1 MPDKLDLTKQLKDLY
16 FPSPKAPVMV
26 DIPVLNFLMIDGHGD
41 PNTSPEYQAAV
52 EALYSLSYT
61 LKFAIKKAET
71 IDYAVMPL
79 EGLWW
84 VEDMNLFTTADKSAW
99 DWTMMIAQ
107 PEPVTAAWVERS
119 RTEAIKKKG
128 PGETAQAIARIRF
141 EPYAEGRAAQIMHLG
156 PYSAEGPTVARL
168 HDFIVQQ
175 GCQRCG
181 KHHEIYL
188 GDPRRTAPEKLKTV
202 IRQPVG

>member
-1 MPDKLDLTKQLKDLY
+1 MPEKLDLTKELKHLY

-26 DIPVLNFLMIDGHGD
+26 EVPVLNYLMIDGHGD
-41 PNTSPEYQAAV
+41 PNTSPVYQAAV
-52 EALYSLSYT
+52 EALYTLSYT
-61 LKFAIKKAET
+61 LKFAIKKAEAT
-71 IDYAVMPL
+71 DYAVMPL

-84 VEDMNLFTTADKSAW
+84 VEDMAQFTTTDKSAW
-99 DWTMMIAQ
+99 DWTMMIVQ
-107 PEPVTAAWVERS
+107 PEPVTAEWVERA
-119 RTEAIKKKG
+119 RAEAIKKKG
-128 PGETAQAIARIRF
+128 PGETAQAVSRIRF

-168 HDFIVQQ
+168 HAFIAQQ
-175 GCQRCG
+175 GFALRG
-181 KHHEIYL
+181 RHHEIYL